1 MQEILEVVPFFPLE
15 LDHSTMLEEGDSQQ
29 EHLPQ
34 SQLSIIQ
41 QTSTNE
47 EKVSKN
53 GVQKNIHVVI
63 KNTPFQ
69 LQLALES
76 EIGLTFKNLALEVN
90 LVYDSESLKPVSYIK
105 QKPLDF
111 KPVVNEIGDQV
122 SLTTKI
128 KVGNLFF
135 SC

>member
-1 MQEILEVVPFFPLE
+1 
-15 LDHSTMLEEGDSQQ
+15 MLEEGDSQQ
-29 EHLPQ
+29 EHLPK

-111 KPVVNEIGDQV
+111 KPVVNETGDQV

-128 KVGNLFF
+128 KVGNPFF
-135 SC
+135 LLMSDFSEGGQRSL